1 MADMKANAGA
11 RPTYSA
17 DTIPY
22 AGRTTL
28 NRDAKIPIHKRQP
41 NNPPR
46 QDVSFTS
53 RGIVPDYMSEHGLT
67 MMPEINRTTL
77 NGGTVPG
84 SEGMMPAPGRLPAL
98 QLGQKTD
105 GGAGGAGSFVTI
117 SAFRARG

>member
-1 MADMKANAGA
+1 MAEMKPNAG
-11 RPTYSA
+11 YSNGNSA

-28 NRDAKIPIHKRQP
+28 NRSAKVPIHKRQP

-46 QDVSFTS
+46 QDVSFTG
-53 RGIVPDYMSEHGLT
+53 RGVVPDYMSDHGLT

-84 SEGMMPAPGRLPAL
+84 SEGMMPPPGRLPSL
-98 QLGQKTD
+98 QLGQNPD
-105 GGAGGAGSFVTI
+105 GGAGGAGSFATI
-117 SAFRARG
+117 GAFRARG